1 MRVSQMYGVSLLPSY
16 SSALSGFGP
25 KEAMATTHH
34 MYGRGPSASL
44 YGNTLYSSQCRC
56 HTHALNSYASFRHAN
71 YQTTPRHTP
80 CAHTCTVHTRFAPM
94 RGMGPGRLGG
104 GGHVLQTSE
113 REKAVSAEIGS
124 LEASNGFSPKRS
136 SMRLLMPAS
145 THMQPSLFIASSLT
159 LRVVCLACP
168 RSRLLL
174 SRPEKRQLDGLTY

>member
-1 MRVSQMYGVSLLPSY
+1 MQVGWLSAGQLEASTCWTSGMRVSQMYGVSLLPSY

-56 HTHALNSYASFRHAN
+56 HTHALNSYASYRHAN

-94 RGMGPGRLGG
+94 RGMGPGEG
-104 GGHVLQTSE
+104 
-113 REKAVSAEIGS
+113 SAA
-124 LEASNGFSPKRS
+124 EATCCKRV
-136 SMRLLMPAS
+136 R
-145 THMQPSLFIASSLT
+145 
-159 LRVVCLACP
+159 
-168 RSRLLL
+168 
-174 SRPEKRQLDGLTY
+174 EKRQCQQKSGVLKLPTGFHPSDLPCDCLCLHRPTCNHPSLLRLL